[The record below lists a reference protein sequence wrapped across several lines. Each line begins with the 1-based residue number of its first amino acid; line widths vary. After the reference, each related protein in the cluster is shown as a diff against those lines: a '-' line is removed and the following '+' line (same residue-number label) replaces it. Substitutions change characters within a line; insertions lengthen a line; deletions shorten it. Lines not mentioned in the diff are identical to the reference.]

1 MGIAK
6 TRKESLAYDN
16 LTIAQDAKTM
26 DEIDAIARKV
36 KADDASRQAADE
48 YCRLLDRHHAW
59 GLCFNG
65 YANAAGYG
73 YVYEPTM
80 AVAADGWDA
89 HAPFCELGK
98 TSQLLVTVKSFRSGH
113 DIDRE
118 SGRNFLKNEF
128 GIVINDDFR
137 FN

>member
-1 MGIAK
+1 M

-16 LTIAQDAKTM
+16 LNITQDTKTM
-26 DEIDAIARKV
+26 DEIDTIARNVKV
-36 KADDASRQAADE
+36 DDASRQAADE
-48 YCRLLDRHHAW
+48 YCQLLDKHHAW

-89 HAPFCELGK
+89 QPQFRKLSRTA
-98 TSQLLVTVKSFRSGH
+98 QLLVVLKSFQSGH